1 MNAVRSARLPRFI
14 HEFSSIPNATDL
26 GFSFTPLVSTLM
38 QRGFRHQRG
47 SMPAD
52 ATIVSLRSDTAEA
65 PAARRDCPREQP
77 ERRPREQPEQPIERS
92 SEPEKAPQS
101 PRRRW
106 VRWVS
111 FALLP
116 LALIASAY
124 WYVTGGQVMSTDD
137 AYVEAD
143 KVGIS
148 TDVSGIVKEIGI
160 GDNQHVTSGQIL
172 YRLHPR
178 QFHIALDNAKANLAQ
193 TALTIEAMKRD
204 YKRMLSD
211 IAAQQA

>member
-1 MNAVRSARLPRFI
+1 
-14 HEFSSIPNATDL
+14 
-26 GFSFTPLVSTLM
+26 
-38 QRGFRHQRG
+38 
-47 SMPAD
+47 MPAD

-77 ERRPREQPEQPIERS
+77 ERRPREQPERPIERS

-106 VRWVS
+106 VRWVL

-116 LALIASAY
+116 LALIAGAY

-148 TDVSGIVKEIGI
+148 TDVSGIVKEIDVSEEPARRELARFCSASMISRFGSRWSAPRRRS
-160 GDNQHVTSGQIL
+160 VSSG
-172 YRLHPR
+172 
-178 QFHIALDNAKANLAQ
+178 
-193 TALTIEAMKRD
+193 TI
-204 YKRMLSD
+204 
-211 IAAQQA
+211 

>member
-1 MNAVRSARLPRFI
+1 
-14 HEFSSIPNATDL
+14 
-26 GFSFTPLVSTLM
+26 
-38 QRGFRHQRG
+38 
-47 SMPAD
+47 MPAD
-52 ATIVSLRSDTAEA
+52 ATIVSLRSDTAEV

-148 TDVSGIVKEIGI
+148 TDVPTVSRSSRPR
-160 GDNQHVTSGQIL
+160 TS
-172 YRLHPR
+172 RRSRP
-178 QFHIALDNAKANLAQ
+178 
-193 TALTIEAMKRD
+193 LTR
-204 YKRMLSD
+204 R
-211 IAAQQA
+211 AAICRTRSRS